1 MNRKVGLFSPVE
13 TRDYWYEAISKGTGE
28 LEDRLSPLG
37 QRRYKLSLLIRA
49 TGRVADFSTDCEECR
64 SLKSQVAELSEEL
77 IHSPQ
82 MTPKERRN
90 YLTTIKRIT
99 KHLKR
104 KHGLVDEKQYV
115 KRFISIG
122 AAFGLSLVM
131 SGYVLI
137 NFGIN
142 VLVLSI
148 TLPALVIRV
157 MLGYAVGYLLDRRA
171 RKQGRVI

>member
-1 MNRKVGLFSPVE
+1 
-13 TRDYWYEAISKGTGE
+13 
-28 LEDRLSPLG
+28 
-37 QRRYKLSLLIRA
+37 
-49 TGRVADFSTDCEECR
+49 
-64 SLKSQVAELSEEL
+64 
-77 IHSPQ
+77 
-82 MTPKERRN
+82 MTPKEHRN
-90 YLTTIKRIT
+90 YLTTIKHIT

-137 NFGIN
+137 NFGIT

-148 TLPALVIRV
+148 TLPALVIRIV
-157 MLGYAVGYLLDRRA
+157 FGYVAGYLLDKRA
-171 RKQGRVI
+171 KKQGRVI